1 MFFIMLKYV
10 LSIPNL
16 VFNFLAVVLLYI
28 FFIVLKY
35 ALSIPNLLLGML
47 KCVPP
52 IPIC

>member
-1 MFFIMLKYV
+1 MFYLYLIWCLT
-10 LSIPNL
+10 NL
-16 VFNFLAVVLLYI
+16 LAVVLLYI